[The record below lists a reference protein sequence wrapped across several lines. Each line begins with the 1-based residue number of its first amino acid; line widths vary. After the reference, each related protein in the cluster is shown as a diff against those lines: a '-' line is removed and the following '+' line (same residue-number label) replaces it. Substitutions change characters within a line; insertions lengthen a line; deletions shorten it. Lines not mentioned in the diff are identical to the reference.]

1 MIITLL
7 RIVSF
12 CLIPVGIFL
21 LIKTI
26 RMLKKTFNG
35 KVMAEIP
42 FTQKETTFNLPE
54 KGVYAIWQK
63 GQLFRKTPVD
73 KFEMH
78 LSRESDG
85 ESIALTTSLLRP
97 NMNGFETGRMEMKR
111 FYAESGNYKLI
122 LRESSENSSFE
133 QVFSDLFP
141 AKMVDYNK
149 YFIQVRES
157 GPAYQMFLAIPLF
170 LLSGFMIIGGF
181 VCGLLLPQMMA

>member
-1 MIITLL
+1 MAIIFL
-7 RIVSF
+7 RIALF

-35 KVMAEIP
+35 KVVAEIP

-54 KGVYAIWQK
+54 SGVYAIWQK
-63 GQLFRKTPVD
+63 GQLFQKTPVD
-73 KFEMH
+73 KFEMQ
-78 LSRESDG
+78 LSRESNG
-85 ESIALTTSLLRP
+85 EGVTLTTSLLRP

-122 LRESSENSSFE
+122 LRESLENSSFE

-141 AKMVDYNK
+141 AKMVDYDK

-157 GPAYQMFLAIPLF
+157 GPAYQMLLAVPLF
-170 LLSGFMIIGGF
+170 LLSGFLIIGGF

>member
-7 RIVSF
+7 RIVLF

-85 ESIALTTSLLRP
+85 EGIALTTSFLRP

>member
-7 RIVSF
+7 RIVLF

>member
-1 MIITLL
+1 MVIILL
-7 RIVSF
+7 RIVLF

-54 KGVYAIWQK
+54 TGVYAIWQK

-73 KFEMH
+73 KFEMQ

-85 ESIALTTSLLRP
+85 AGIALTTSLLRP

-141 AKMVDYNK
+141 AKMVDYDK

-170 LLSGFMIIGGF
+170 LLSGFLIIGGF

>member
-1 MIITLL
+1 MVIIFL
-7 RIVSF
+7 RIALF

-35 KVMAEIP
+35 KVLAEIP

-54 KGVYAIWQK
+54 SGVYAIWQK
-63 GQLFRKTPVD
+63 GQLFQKTPVD
-73 KFEMH
+73 KFEMQ
-78 LSRESDG
+78 LSRESNG
-85 ESIALTTSLLRP
+85 EGVTLTTSLLRP

-111 FYAESGNYKLI
+111 FYAKSGSYKLI

-141 AKMVDYNK
+141 AKMVDYDK

-157 GPAYQMFLAIPLF
+157 GPAYQMFLAVPLF
-170 LLSGFMIIGGF
+170 LLSGFLIIGGF

>member
-1 MIITLL
+1 MAIIFL
-7 RIVSF
+7 RIALF

-35 KVMAEIP
+35 KVVAEIP

-54 KGVYAIWQK
+54 SGVYAIWQK
-63 GQLFRKTPVD
+63 GQLFQKTPVD
-73 KFEMH
+73 KFEMQ
-78 LSRESDG
+78 LSRESNG
-85 ESIALTTSLLRP
+85 EGVTLTTSLLRP

-122 LRESSENSSFE
+122 LRESLENSSFE

-141 AKMVDYNK
+141 AKMVDYDK

-157 GPAYQMFLAIPLF
+157 GPAYQMFLAVPLF
-170 LLSGFMIIGGF
+170 LLSGFLIIGGF

>member
-1 MIITLL
+1 MIIILM
-7 RIVSF
+7 RIALFS
-12 CLIPVGIFL
+12 LIPVGIFL

-54 KGVYAIWQK
+54 KGIYAIWQK

-73 KFEMH
+73 KFEMQ

-85 ESIALTTSLLRP
+85 EGVTLTTSLLRP

-111 FYAESGNYKLI
+111 FYAESGNYKLV

-133 QVFSDLFP
+133 EVFSDLFP
-141 AKMVDYNK
+141 ARMVDYDK
-149 YFIQVRES
+149 YFIQIRES
-157 GPAYQMFLAIPLF
+157 GPAYQMFLAVPLF
-170 LLSGFMIIGGF
+170 LLSGFLIIGGF

>member
-7 RIVSF
+7 RIVLF

-111 FYAESGNYKLI
+111 FYADSGNYKLI

-141 AKMVDYNK
+141 AKMVDYDK

>member
-7 RIVSF
+7 RIALF

-21 LIKTI
+21 LVKTI

-35 KVMAEIP
+35 KIMAEVP
-42 FTQKETTFNLPE
+42 FTQKETTFQLS
-54 KGVYAIWQK
+54 GSRVYAIWQK

-73 KFEMH
+73 KFEMQ
-78 LSRESDG
+78 LIRESNG
-85 ESIALTTSLLRP
+85 QEVPLTTSLLRP

-122 LRESSENSSFE
+122 LRESSGSSSFE
-133 QVFSDLFP
+133 QVFSGLFP
-141 AKMVDYNK
+141 AKMVDYDK

-170 LLSGFMIIGGF
+170 LISGFMIIGGF
-181 VCGLLLPQMMA
+181 VCGLLLPQIMA

>member
-7 RIVSF
+7 RIVLF

-73 KFEMH
+73 KFEIH

-85 ESIALTTSLLRP
+85 EGIALTTSLLRP

-141 AKMVDYNK
+141 AKMVDYDK

>member
-1 MIITLL
+1 MIITLM
-7 RIVSF
+7 RIVLF
-12 CLIPVGIFL
+12 CLIPAGIFL

-42 FTQKETTFNLPE
+42 FTQKETTFHLPE
-54 KGVYAIWQK
+54 KGIYAIWQK

-73 KFEMH
+73 KFEMQ

-85 ESIALTTSLLRP
+85 EGVVLNTSLLRP

-111 FYAESGNYKLI
+111 FYAERGDYKL
-122 LRESSENSSFE
+122 LFRESSESSSFE
-133 QVFSDLFP
+133 QVFSELFP
-141 AKMVDYNK
+141 GKMVDYDK

-157 GPAYQMFLAIPLF
+157 GPAYQMFLAIPMF
-170 LLSGFMIIGGF
+170 LLSGFLIIGGF

>member
-1 MIITLL
+1 MVIILL
-7 RIVSF
+7 RIVLF

-42 FTQKETTFNLPE
+42 FTQKESTFNLPE
-54 KGVYAIWQK
+54 SGVYAIWQK

-73 KFEMH
+73 KFEMQ

-85 ESIALTTSLLRP
+85 AGVALTTSLLRP

-111 FYAESGNYKLI
+111 FYAETGNYKLI

-141 AKMVDYNK
+141 AKMVDYDK

-157 GPAYQMFLAIPLF
+157 GPAYQMFLAVPLF
-170 LLSGFMIIGGF
+170 LLSGFLIIGGF

>member
-1 MIITLL
+1 MIVILL
-7 RIVSF
+7 RIVLF

-35 KVMAEIP
+35 KVMAEFP
-42 FTQKETTFNLPE
+42 FTQKETTFQLPE
-54 KGVYAIWQK
+54 TGVYAIWQK

-73 KFEMH
+73 KFEMQ

-85 ESIALTTSLLRP
+85 AGVTLTTSFLRP

-111 FYAESGNYKLI
+111 FHAESGSYKLI
-122 LRESSENSSFE
+122 LRESPDNSSFE

-141 AKMVDYNK
+141 AKMVDYDK

-170 LLSGFMIIGGF
+170 LLSGFLIIGGF